1 MRYVRIERDT
11 EPGVCARSTVSQGA
25 IVGRAESAISGCGFS
40 DLLTLCDCGQGRITV
55 IPEDWHESAAG
66 LAGTPAAAAPGARA
80 RCRQRR
86 AELDRSER
94 IAISGVPSP
103 QAVAHLAEQGVTH
116 VVNCRPRAPVRWS
129 GDLAA
134 ERAAFGPGRVAH
146 APMQDHGRRQRPA
159 VWAAAAC
166 FAARV
171 LDDQPHAG
179 VLIHC
184 SAGRRR
190 SAMLAYAV
198 LRLRGHDRT
207 RAAALVLRYRPRAQ
221 LVPA

>member
-1 MRYVRIERDT
+1 M
-11 EPGVCARSTVSQGA
+11 
-25 IVGRAESAISGCGFS
+25 
-40 DLLTLCDCGQGRITV
+40 DLLRGVQARRPRRVPGPD
-55 IPEDWHESAAG
+55 AAG
-66 LAGTPAAAAPGARA
+66 VALSWIGG
-80 RCRQRR
+80 
-86 AELDRSER
+86 ER

-103 QAVAHLAEQGVTH
+103 QGVAHLAEQGVTH
-116 VVNCRPRAPVRWS
+116 VVNCRPRAPVRWY

-207 RAAALVLRYRPRAQ
+207 RAAALVLRYRPQAQ
-221 LVPA
+221 LVPAYVHSVERWLAAAAQ

>member
-1 MRYVRIERDT
+1 MHVLRSVRTGGLRLRGMSLR
-11 EPGVCARSTVSQGA
+11 PG
-25 IVGRAESAISGCGFS
+25 
-40 DLLTLCDCGQGRITV
+40 
-55 IPEDWHESAAG
+55 AG
-66 LAGTPAAAAPGARA
+66 PGARPV
-80 RCRQRR
+80 
-86 AELDRSER
+86 LNWVGDER
-94 IAISGVPSP
+94 VAISGVPS
-103 QAVAHLAEQGVTH
+103 AVLLADLAEQGVTH
-116 VVNCRPRAPVRWS
+116 VVNCRPRLDVWWT

-134 ERAAFGPGRVAH
+134 ERAAFGAGQVAH

-171 LDDQPHAG
+171 LEDQPQAG

-198 LRLRGHDRT
+198 LRLRGHDRV
-207 RAAALVLRYRPRAQ
+207 RAAALVLRYRTEAQ
-221 LVPA
+221 LVSAYVRSVERWLATAAR